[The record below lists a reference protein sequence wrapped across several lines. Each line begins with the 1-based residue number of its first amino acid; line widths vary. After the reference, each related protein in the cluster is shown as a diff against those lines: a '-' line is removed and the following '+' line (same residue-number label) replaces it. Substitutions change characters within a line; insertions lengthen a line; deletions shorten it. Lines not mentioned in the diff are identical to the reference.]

1 MKNRI
6 FASVKLFSTLLL
18 SVLFVLF
25 MTANTQ
31 LSPDNQNRNDTK
43 IITLIQADELQGVK
57 EKDAQILRGNVVLF
71 HQGAYMYCDSAY
83 RYMSENSFEA
93 FGNVRM
99 EQGDSIFVYG
109 DYLYYDGNTR
119 LAQLRYNIRMEDK
132 YSTLFTDSLNYDR
145 IANVGYYFEGGMI
158 VDDRNELTSYW
169 GQYSPDTKDALFS
182 DSVKLVNEKYTIYA
196 DTLKYNTETQI
207 ANIVGPSNIV
217 SDSGFIYTTNGW
229 YNTVTDDA
237 ELYNRSEIYSKD
249 GTKVLVGDTIFYN
262 RQTGN
267 GEAFGRIHLQDFERK
282 AILKGNYATYNE
294 KTEIGMATDSAY
306 VIEYSQRDSL
316 FLHGDTLR
324 LMPDSTY
331 KNIYAYHN
339 ARFFRTDIQGI
350 CDSMAYIQKDSIL
363 YMIDNPVIWNKS
375 NQVLGNIIEI
385 HMNDSTVDKAIVK
398 DYAFAIQDRQTDEQ
412 YNQISGKQ
420 LTANFYNNELRYVL
434 VEGSAESIY
443 YLVEEDN
450 TMIGMN
456 RTQSPY
462 LSIDIMDDEIQK
474 IKFWPTTSASITPLS
489 QLKPGEEKL
498 KGFIRLQYL
507 RPINK
512 NDIFRSNNRQT
523 KDTFTPPRK
532 FSREDNTYE

>member
-6 FASVKLFSTLLL
+6 FASVKSISTLFL
-18 SVLFVLF
+18 SVLFVLY

-31 LSPDNQNRNDTK
+31 LPPSNQNPGNTK
-43 IITLIQADELQGVK
+43 IITLIQADELQGIK
-57 EKDAQILRGNVVLF
+57 EEDAQILRGNVVLF

-93 FGNVRM
+93 FGNVQM
-99 EQGDSIFVYG
+99 EQGDTIFVYG

-119 LAQLRYNIRMEDK
+119 LAQLRYNIRMEDQ

-145 IANVGYYFEGGMI
+145 IENVGYYFEGGMI

-169 GQYSPDTKDALFS
+169 GQYSPDTKDAIFS
-182 DSVKLVNEKYTIYA
+182 DSVKLVNEQYTIYA

-207 ANIVGPSNIV
+207 ANLLGPSTIV

-262 RQTGN
+262 RQTGD

-294 KTEIGMATDSAY
+294 KSEVGMATDSAY
-306 VIEYSQRDSL
+306 VIEYSQKDSL

-324 LMPDSTY
+324 LMPDSIY
-331 KNIYAYHN
+331 KDIHAYYN
-339 ARFFRTDIQGI
+339 VRFYRTDIQGV
-350 CDSMAYIQKDSIL
+350 CDSMTYSQRDSVL

-375 NQVLGNIIEI
+375 NQVFGNIIEI

-398 DYAFAIQDRQTDEQ
+398 DYAFAIQDRQNDEQ

-420 LTANFYNNELRYVL
+420 LTASFDNNELRYVL

-462 LSIDIMDDEIQK
+462 LSIDIMDDEVQK
-474 IKFWPTTSASITPLS
+474 IKFWPATTATTTPLS
-489 QLKPGEEKL
+489 QLKTGDEKL
-498 KGFIRLQYL
+498 KGFIWLHYL

-512 NDIFRSNNRQT
+512 NDIFRSNSRQ
-523 KDTFTPPRK
+523 KEDAPIPPRK
-532 FSREDNTYE
+532 FLREETTE